1 LVDQAFDEYR
11 PFTSFDCDIWV
22 SEPTFRYL
30 RKTYEGNLVSGSSP
44 SDGQLGILHLDG
56 NRGHCVDLLSNVFG
70 IPEQELMRTYERALL
85 FDGVRVLDPIFLFR
99 SKCHCL
105 VNLDQSTRQD
115 RKHFGMLVLI
125 LPAYFKMLHA
135 AALAG
140 EIKER
145 QLIAEIKLFRALT
158 KDKWIRKALKGT
170 GTTLDSLIPVSLF
183 VESDLKT
190 LAAFARSIWR

>member
-1 LVDQAFDEYR
+1 M
-11 PFTSFDCDIWV
+11 
-22 SEPTFRYL
+22 
-30 RKTYEGNLVSGSSP
+30 
-44 SDGQLGILHLDG
+44 GILHLDG

-70 IPEQELMRTYERALL
+70 IPEQELKRTYERALL

-105 VNLDQSTRQD
+105 VNLDQLTRQD

-135 AALAG
+135 AALTG

-145 QLIAEIKLFRALT
+145 RLISEIKLFRALV
-158 KDKWIRKALKGT
+158 KDKWIRKALKET
-170 GTTLDSLIPVSLF
+170 GLELDSLLPVSLYL
-183 VESDLKT
+183 ESDLKT
-190 LAAFARSIWR
+190 LAAFVSSIWK